1 MTVATRRSVLRDSV
15 ETHTTN
21 VLALARPTSVVQRDL
36 KAARWCV
43 LAEDIAS
50 PLDLPPFDNAAMDGY
65 ALRAQD
71 IPAGG
76 GVLPVRGDIPAGPR
90 APTCLAPGTAQRIMT
105 GAPVPDGADTVVQV
119 EWTDAGTE
127 TMTVR
132 RCPPRGANIR
142 QAAHELRRGDLTLRG
157 GTVLTP
163 TRLAMLAAV
172 GVRDVP
178 VHRRPR
184 VAVLTTGSE
193 LVSPGAPRPAGGVY
207 DSNATMVAAL
217 LEQDGSVATEL
228 GHLPDDED
236 LLLDALLGAVA
247 DHDLLITVG
256 GISAGAYEV
265 VRQALTPLGCMRFL
279 SVAMSPGGPQGLG
292 VLGTTPVLALPGN
305 PHGCARLLPRVR
317 ASPAAGLSGAPRPDA
332 ALAPVG
338 SHRIAGAA
346 SRGHAFC
353 AWSAEPRRGHRARW
367 ARRLGAPTDGLR
379 RRRLPAARRPRCA
392 PGAGGRRRAGTR
404 PVTEANRPTDKLEPT
419 DRLARGEEP
428 LCWD

>member
-1 MTVATRRSVLRDSV
+1 MTAATRRSILRDSV
-15 ETHTTN
+15 ETHTAN
-21 VLALARPTSVVQRDL
+21 VLALAHPTPVVRLDL
-36 KAARWCV
+36 TAARGCV
-43 LAEDIAS
+43 LAEDILS

-142 QAAHELRRGDLTLRG
+142 REAHELRRGDLTLRG
-157 GTVLTP
+157 GTELTP
-163 TRLAMLAAV
+163 ARLAMLAAV
-172 GVRDVP
+172 GIPDVP

-184 VAVLTTGSE
+184 VAVLATGSE

-207 DSNATMVAAL
+207 DSNATMLAAL
-217 LEQDGSVATEL
+217 LEQDGAVATEL
-228 GHLPDDED
+228 GRLPDDED
-236 LLLDALLGAVA
+236 MLLGALLGAA
-247 DHDLLITVG
+247 AEHDVLITVG

-265 VRQALTPLGCMRFL
+265 VRQALTPLGSMRFL
-279 SVAMSPGGPQGLG
+279 SVAMSPGSPQGLG

-305 PHGCARLLPRVR
+305 PTAALVSYLVFGRPLLRGCQGHLDPMPPWLPVALAAPLVR
-317 ASPAAGLSGAPRPDA
+317 RPDA
-332 ALAPVG
+332 TRFVPGLLNRGDATVLVG
-338 SHRIAGAA
+338 FADAGHRLTAFAGAD
-346 SRGHAFC
+346 
-353 AWSAEPRRGHRARW
+353 
-367 ARRLGAPTDGLR
+367 RLLR
-379 RRRLPAARRPRCA
+379 VDPGERPV
-392 PGAGGRRRAGTR
+392 RAGDAV
-404 PVTEANRPTDKLEPT
+404 PVLV
-419 DRLARGEEP
+419 L
-428 LCWD
+428 

>member
-157 GTVLTP
+157 GTELTP

-172 GVRDVP
+172 GIRDVP

-207 DSNATMVAAL
+207 DSNATMLAAL
-217 LEQDGSVATEL
+217 LEQDGAVATEL
-228 GHLPDDED
+228 GHLPDDEG
-236 LLLDALLGAVA
+236 LLLGALLGAAA

-305 PHGCARLLPRVR
+305 PTAALVSYLVFGRPLLRACQGHLDPMPPWHPLILTTSLARRAEVTRFVPGLLSRGEGAVLGGLADAGHRLTAFADADCLLRVDPGARPVR
-317 ASPAAGLSGAPRPDA
+317 AGDA
-332 ALAPVG
+332 VPVLAL
-338 SHRIAGAA
+338 
-346 SRGHAFC
+346 
-353 AWSAEPRRGHRARW
+353 
-367 ARRLGAPTDGLR
+367 
-379 RRRLPAARRPRCA
+379 
-392 PGAGGRRRAGTR
+392 
-404 PVTEANRPTDKLEPT
+404 
-419 DRLARGEEP
+419 
-428 LCWD
+428 